1 MPQCFKLPP
10 YPGFKYLPEFNEA
23 RIIQCRT
30 LICLKLYET
39 TMTSSEIMHRLV
51 FLPLIPGKPIPSNAI
66 PVSIPSGKYFE
77 ESITPTDVSIPW
89 PYNVNKKQYEFI
101 HRFYP
106 GSFLA
111 RHLPLPSC
119 SGRTA
124 GCIWQQFGSYVPW
137 GSNIASRD
145 CEAGCKGRCAQVR
158 QASHLYSFN
167 TDKDLL
173 KYRGAALLPA
183 IRTETVP
190 RSRLFECWSVA
201 ASLS

>member
-1 MPQCFKLPP
+1 MYSSFRPYYPRQSKVSRQKRQKVSDKDKSLSRSRMYRIFLMPQCFKLPP
-10 YPGFKYLPEFNEA
+10 YPGFKYLPEFNET

-124 GCIWQQFGSYVPW
+124 GCIW
-137 GSNIASRD
+137 
-145 CEAGCKGRCAQVR
+145 
-158 QASHLYSFN
+158 
-167 TDKDLL
+167 
-173 KYRGAALLPA
+173 
-183 IRTETVP
+183 
-190 RSRLFECWSVA
+190 
-201 ASLS
+201 